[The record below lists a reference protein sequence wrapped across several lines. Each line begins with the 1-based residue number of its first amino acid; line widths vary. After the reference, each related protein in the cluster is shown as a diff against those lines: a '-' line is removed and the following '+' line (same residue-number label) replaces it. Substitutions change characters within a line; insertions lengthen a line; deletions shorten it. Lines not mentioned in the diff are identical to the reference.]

1 MREIKF
7 RGRDHNGQVFYG
19 DLNHLEIRNTLF
31 GVTSSSFIVP
41 EINGK
46 QVDDYGQ
53 YVGQDKLGNDI
64 YTGDVLVDE
73 LENEYVAEIYDRPEK
88 IKQLTL
94 RSVGY
99 EFKRGS

>member
-7 RGRDHNGQVFYG
+7 RGRDHEGNVYYG
-19 DLNHLEIRNTLF
+19 DLNHLEIRNIMY
-31 GVTSSSFIVP
+31 GVTNSSYIVP
-41 EINGK
+41 AVNGET
-46 QVDDYGQ
+46 VDDYGQ
-53 YVGQDKLGNDI
+53 FVGQDKRGNDI
-64 YTGDVLVDE
+64 YTGDALVDE